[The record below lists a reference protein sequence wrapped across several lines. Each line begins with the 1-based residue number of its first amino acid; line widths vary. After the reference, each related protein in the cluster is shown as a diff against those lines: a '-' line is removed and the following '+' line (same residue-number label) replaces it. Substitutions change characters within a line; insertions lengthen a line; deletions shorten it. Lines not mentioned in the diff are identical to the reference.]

1 MATRP
6 FKTTA
11 QALDWLFSSTNY
23 EQKKIFRYN
32 TRAFN
37 LDRTEK
43 TLSLLGDPHL
53 SYPTIHVAGT
63 KGKGSTCAM
72 VAAILHRAGL
82 GKVGLYTSPHLVELS
97 ERIRVNSQPISAA
110 ALRECLSLL
119 KGPVEAVTATG
130 LHMKPTFFEIFT
142 VAAFLHFAL
151 RKADAAVI
159 EVGLGGRLD
168 ATNLVAPVVSAITPI
183 SFDHTGVLGTT
194 LGAIAGEKAG
204 TIKEGVP
211 VVVGPQEPQALAAI
225 AAIARQRRATL
236 VVYGRDYFL
245 CEADDGRFEV
255 QTQRRRYRRLRLPL
269 VGRHQRQNAATAI
282 ALSQIAAGKIGIRL
296 PAPAVREALAELDW
310 PGRVEIVRRNPTVIL
325 DCAHNAASA
334 RALASA
340 FREICPAVKAVIL
353 IAMAAHKDTGGIIDA
368 LAGIAAAFV
377 ATTIDSPRS
386 ASARELARCIRSKT
400 DTDVAVYSEPDRRK
414 ALSLARERAGTGPL
428 VVTGSFYL
436 AGELR
441 AVIKNR

>member
-6 FKTTA
+6 FNTIA

-23 EQKKIFRYN
+23 EQKKIVRYN
-32 TRAFN
+32 ARAFN

-43 TLSLLGDPHL
+43 ILSLLGDPHL

-72 VAAILHRAGL
+72 VAAILRRAGL
-82 GKVGLYTSPHLVELS
+82 GKVGLYTSPHLVDLR
-97 ERIRVNSQPISAA
+97 ERIRVNFRPIPPN
-110 ALRECLSLL
+110 ALRQCLGLL

-151 RKADAAVI
+151 KKVDAAVV

-168 ATNLVAPVVSAITPI
+168 ATNLVAPVASAITPI
-183 SFDHTGVLGTT
+183 SFDHTGILGTT
-194 LGAIAGEKAG
+194 LGAIAAEKAG
-204 TIKEGVP
+204 IIKQTVP
-211 VVVGPQEPQALAAI
+211 VVVGPQEPEALATI
-225 AAIARQRRATL
+225 AAIARQRRAAL
-236 VVYGRDYFL
+236 VAYGRDYIL
-245 CEADDGRFEV
+245 YEAANGSFDV
-255 QTQRRRYRRLRLPL
+255 QTPHHLYRRFRLQL
-269 VGRHQRQNAATAI
+269 AGRHQRQNAATAI

-296 PAPAVREALAELDW
+296 TDGAVREALVALAW
-310 PGRVEIVRRNPTVIL
+310 PGRVEIVRKHPTVIL

-340 FREICPAVKAVIL
+340 FREVCPAAKAVIL
-353 IAMAAHKDTGGIIDA
+353 IAMAAHKDTGGTIDA
-368 LAGIAAAFV
+368 LSGIAAAFV

-386 ASARELARCIRSKT
+386 APPHELARCVRRQT
-400 DTDVAVYSEPDRRK
+400 NLAVYSEPDRRK
-414 ALSLARERAGTGPL
+414 ALSLALRLAGTGPL
-428 VVTGSFYL
+428 VITGSFYL

-441 AVIKNR
+441 ALVKSR